1 MRVWLFDRMPV
12 PPAEIVVAKDT
23 LAFANQG
30 EVSPVI
36 LGIVKNVDEHF
47 SAESNSYLQAISP
60 FLCHRYG
67 CLGEMGCNLASDLDF
82 KSVEFLFRV
91 H

>member
-1 MRVWLFDRMPV
+1 MLVWLFSRVPV
-12 PPAEIVVAKDT
+12 PPAEIVITEDT

-36 LGIVKNVDEHF
+36 LGIVKNVDEYL
-47 SAESNSYLQAISP
+47 SAESNPYLQAVSP
-60 FLCHRYG
+60 SLCYRHDRF
-67 CLGEMGCNLASDLDF
+67 GEMGCNLASDLDF
-82 KSVEFLFRV
+82 KSVEFLLRF

>member
-36 LGIVKNVDEHF
+36 LGIVKNVDEHL
-47 SAESNSYLQAISP
+47 SAEFNSYLQAVSP
-60 FLCHRYG
+60 SLCYRHDRF
-67 CLGEMGCNLASDLDF
+67 GEIGCNLVSDLDF
-82 KSVEFLFRV
+82 KLVEFLFRV